1 MNKETFVLK
10 DGTEIPM
17 EIGSSI
23 TSIVSVFRG
32 KMEFITVWDK
42 LTSENLK
49 KCNTKSADGTIV
61 GNHENLKLSNP
72 EVEAYTNADG
82 TVTATFHLEKKSEI
96 EVRVDNIEDGQATQ
110 DGAIGDLG
118 EVVSELAK
126 GGIV

>member
-23 TSIVSVFRG
+23 TSLVSVFGG
-32 KMEFITVWDK
+32 KMEFISVWDK
-42 LTSENLK
+42 FTCENLK
-49 KCNTKSADGTIV
+49 KCYTKTGDGTIS
-61 GNHENLKLSNP
+61 GNHENLKMLKP
-72 EVEAYTNADG
+72 EVDAYTNTDG

-126 GGIV
+126 GGMV